1 MCFNPKETPEVTCLE
16 WSPVYQDLIAVGIGS
31 FDVLNANTQGG
42 MEEMEEVEETRNC
55 FLQQSGSLVL
65 YSLKNSSWPEM
76 SLRLPT
82 GSPFCKKRSGHVK
95 FGAIQSQVV
104 SFRLVVNIYR
114 DLSLLA
120 KSNQSLIIKNHN
132 LTTIMVKSH
141 DLSFSLLEF
150 PPSPPAH
157 ACGEIETLKELFFLS
172 NPNPRS
178 GFPAE
183 PSSFSTCRKTGLVS
197 LSTLDLNE

>member
-1 MCFNPKETPEVTCLE
+1 MFQSKGDTRSNLSRMESCLPRPHCRWHRIVWRSQRQHTRWVEEV
-16 WSPVYQDLIAVGIGS
+16 
-31 FDVLNANTQGG
+31 
-42 MEEMEEVEETRNC
+42 EEVEETRNC
-55 FLQQSGSLVL
+55 FLQQAGSLVL

-82 GSPFCKKRSGHVK
+82 GSPFCKKG
-95 FGAIQSQVV
+95 VV
-104 SFRLVVNIYR
+104 MWSLEQFSHKLFPFDWLLYR
-114 DLSLLA
+114 DISLLA

-150 PPSPPAH
+150 PPSSPTH

-197 LSTLDLNE
+197 LSTLDLNEWT